1 VAALRA
7 WGSNSVPA
15 GLLSAVVTDDT
26 GDRNL
31 YLIAQVAA
39 SRSGSLTTD
48 H

>member
-1 VAALRA
+1 MAALRA
-7 WGSNSVPA
+7 WGSNSFPA
-15 GLLSAVVTDDT
+15 VQLSAVVTDDT

-39 SRSGSLTTD
+39 SQSGSLTTD

>member
-1 VAALRA
+1 M
-7 WGSNSVPA
+7 
-15 GLLSAVVTDDT
+15 VVTDDT

-39 SRSGSLTTD
+39 ARSGSLATG